1 MGKQTG
7 ELIKQARAAAGLTQE
22 QLAKKVGLSTADLR
36 KAEHGELELTQTVL
50 RQIARATGVTQAS
63 LLNAEKTPAKKAPAK
78 KTASGALKLTAAEKT
93 LVQLYRQATP
103 ENRSDAIRVLK
114 GEKTEVEQLVETMF
128 GDKLKKML
136 KR

>member
-63 LLNAEKTPAKKAPAK
+63 PLNAEKAASKKAPAK
-78 KTASGALKLTAAEKT
+78 KTTSGALKLTAAEKT

>member
-1 MGKQTG
+1 MGKQSG

-63 LLNAEKTPAKKAPAK
+63 LLNAEKAASKKAPAK
-78 KTASGALKLTAAEKT
+78 KTTSGALKLTAAEKT

>member
-63 LLNAEKTPAKKAPAK
+63 LLNAEKAASKKAPAK
-78 KTASGALKLTAAEKT
+78 KTTSGALKLTAAEKT
-93 LVQLYRQATP
+93 LVQLYRQAIP

>member
-50 RQIARATGVTQAS
+50 KQIAKATGITQAS

>member
-50 RQIARATGVTQAS
+50 KQIAKATGITQAS
-63 LLNAEKTPAKKAPAK
+63 LLNAEKAASKKAPAK
-78 KTASGALKLTAAEKT
+78 KTTSGALKLTSAEKT
-93 LVQLYRQATP
+93 LIQLYRQATP

>member
-50 RQIARATGVTQAS
+50 RQIARATGVTQTS
-63 LLNAEKTPAKKAPAK
+63 LLNAEKAASKKAPAK
-78 KTASGALKLTAAEKT
+78 KTTSGALKLTAAEKT

>member
-63 LLNAEKTPAKKAPAK
+63 LLSGDREATPAPKSEVS
-78 KTASGALKLTAAEKT
+78 TVKLSAAEKK
-93 LVQLYRQATP
+93 LVKLFRSATD
-103 ENRSDAIRVLK
+103 EQKSDALRILN
-114 GEKTEVEQLVETMF
+114 GEKTEVEQLVDSLL
-128 GDKLKKML
+128 GDKR
-136 KR
+136 KRKLLRKI

>member
-50 RQIARATGVTQAS
+50 KQIAKATGITQAS
-63 LLNAEKTPAKKAPAK
+63 LLNA
-78 KTASGALKLTAAEKT
+78 
-93 LVQLYRQATP
+93 
-103 ENRSDAIRVLK
+103 
-114 GEKTEVEQLVETMF
+114 
-128 GDKLKKML
+128 
-136 KR
+136 

>member
-7 ELIKQARAAAGLTQE
+7 ELIKQARTAAGLTQE

-63 LLNAEKTPAKKAPAK
+63 LLNAEKAASKKAPAK
-78 KTASGALKLTAAEKT
+78 APTSSAGSTFPKS
-93 LVQLYRQATP
+93 
-103 ENRSDAIRVLK
+103 
-114 GEKTEVEQLVETMF
+114 
-128 GDKLKKML
+128 
-136 KR
+136 